1 MSCKESFY
9 SEGLVLIRCDFCIT
23 TTLLAIVDWI
33 GKNTC
38 VEAQAMVSPALCFS
52 DLDQFHLSD
61 GHSHVQGPE
70 SHIKS

>member
-9 SEGLVLIRCDFCIT
+9 PEELVLIRCDFCIM
-23 TTLLAIVDWI
+23 TTLLAIVDCI

-38 VEAQAMVSPALCFS
+38 MEPQAMVFPALCFS
-52 DLDQFHLSD
+52 DLDQFRLSD
-61 GHSHVQGPE
+61 GHSHVQSPE